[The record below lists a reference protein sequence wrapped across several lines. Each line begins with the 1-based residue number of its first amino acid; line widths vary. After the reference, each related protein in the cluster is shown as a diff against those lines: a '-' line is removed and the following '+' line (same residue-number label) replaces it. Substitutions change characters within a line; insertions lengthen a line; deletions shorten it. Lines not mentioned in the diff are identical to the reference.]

1 MMESEIPRFIG
12 WYRKTE
18 GRLAAALLTA
28 TLFLGGCSLL
38 PGHCSVTAS
47 DQALFQQGIDALPVT
62 DSPAAFSRLAAEFPD
77 SPWTAR
83 AKSIEKV
90 LLRLKEEQRE
100 RSQLQKK
107 SEECLVER
115 ERLAK
120 DVRSLEEHARR
131 LKALLTEA
139 GISEPVPPSR

>member
-1 MMESEIPRFIG
+1 MPRFAG
-12 WYRKTE
+12 RHRKTG
-18 GRLAAALLTA
+18 GRLAAAALAASLL
-28 TLFLGGCSLL
+28 LGGCGLM
-38 PGHCSVTAS
+38 PGRFLEPAP
-47 DQALFQQGIDALPVT
+47 DQALFQQGLDALPAT

-83 AKSIEKV
+83 AKSVEKV

-120 DVRSLEEHARR
+120 DVRSLEEHALR
-131 LKALLTEA
+131 LKALLAEA
-139 GISEPVPPSR
+139 GISEPVPPSH